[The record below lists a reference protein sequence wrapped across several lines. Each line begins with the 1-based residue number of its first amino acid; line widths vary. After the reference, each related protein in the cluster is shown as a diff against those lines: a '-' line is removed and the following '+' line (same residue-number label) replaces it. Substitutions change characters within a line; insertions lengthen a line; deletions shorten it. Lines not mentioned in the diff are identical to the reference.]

1 MSAKSLWEQVKG
13 ELIKDFD
20 RSTFDTWIRDAEGL
34 SLEDNVLTVG
44 VANDYARGYLEK
56 NIGSM
61 AARYVAALL
70 ETSESQVRFVV
81 CQELENETEKTHD
94 GQIDDV
100 LSFQRRYLSLYDE
113 IVRPEQVVVV
123 PHYYLRWIPWL
134 GVDLAWLPIGF
145 RQVAFLRGSRF
156 ETGDIFEASARSVAQ
171 WSGVSTRTLKRKIKD
186 PRLGW
191 FVEPHDPE
199 HVEFRWNDDREQYER
214 IPKKW
219 RVSMSMPLT
228 PADQSS
234 LSSWFAT
241 RVSSGKN
248 PVAILQEALTTPVES
263 LVPWPEKVPEEIP
276 AGKLTT
282 VQDLVLDT
290 LCKGQD
296 KSTRIAVLQVA
307 DALAGYITG
316 NARNI
321 VLTHYFIRNWIPLLS
336 PGPAW
341 LVTFLRS
348 RCFYNRDTEELRD
361 ETTITGGYEQLA
373 NRLGLARSRTIG
385 EWFRGRGKKRGRPT
399 GAQHLASFINE
410 SFRQKTSTQET
421 AITYKV
427 RMTNEPLTPEDLQTY
442 SLHLPEA
449 SDAFVPMGIRPSD
462 ASVPME
468 REPGDA
474 IVPMRKSASDASVP
488 ISPGPSD
495 AIDTIFKDS
504 SSLVPLKDSLNDYL
518 TTTTSVVQIK
528 VKPKDQQKGSVVVT
542 WDLEKLLNHN
552 RVESEAK
559 KVLIKTGVKAEL
571 FISWLLYAASKQG
584 STIDKPINHTVS
596 RLRKEP
602 QVGAGGKY
610 ELLAKLPPAD
620 LARLVISSKDPE
632 GIRWSGNEDWRWA
645 MKDANSAQMK
655 RLAEQLLTEKAVKEG
670 A

>member
-1 MSAKSLWEQVKG
+1 MSAKSLWEQVKV
-13 ELIKDFD
+13 ELINDFD

-34 SLEDNVLTVG
+34 SLEDSVLTVG

-56 NIGSM
+56 NIGSV

-70 ETSESQVRFVV
+70 ETSKSQVRFVV
-81 CQELENETEKTHD
+81 CQELDVETENAPD
-94 GQIDDV
+94 GEVDDV
-100 LSFQRRYLSLYDE
+100 LTLQLQYLSLYDE

-123 PHYYLRWIPWL
+123 PRYYLRWIPWL

-156 ETGDIFEASARSVAQ
+156 ETGDVFEASARSVAQ

-199 HVEFRWNDDREQYER
+199 HVEFRWNDDREQYDR

-219 RVSMSMPLT
+219 RVVMSMPLT
-228 PADQSS
+228 PADQSA
-234 LSSWFAT
+234 LSSWLAT
-241 RVSSGKN
+241 RASSGKA
-248 PVAILQEALTTPVES
+248 PVSILQEALNTPVDS
-263 LVPWPEKVPEEIP
+263 LVPWPEKMPDEVPV
-276 AGKLTT
+276 GNLTT
-282 VQDLVLDT
+282 VQDLVVNV
-290 LCKGQD
+290 LCKDLD
-296 KSTRIAVLQVA
+296 KSTNIAVHQMA
-307 DALAGYITG
+307 NALAGYITG

-348 RCFYNRDTEELRD
+348 RCFYNRETEELRD

-385 EWFRGRGKKRGRPT
+385 EWFRGRGKNRGRHT
-399 GAQHLASFINE
+399 GAQHLDSFINE
-410 SFRQKTSTQET
+410 SFRKKTSSQET

-427 RMTNEPLTPEDLQTY
+427 RMSNEPLTPEDLSSY

-449 SDAFVPMGIRPSD
+449 SDAFVPMGNRPGD

-474 IVPMRKSASDASVP
+474 IVPMRESASDADDPMSAG
-488 ISPGPSD
+488 SSD
-495 AIDTIFKDS
+495 AIDPIFKDS
-504 SSLVPLKDSLNDYL
+504 SLGLFKDSLNNYL
-518 TTTTSVVQIK
+518 NTTSSVVQ
-528 VKPKDQQKGSVVVT
+528 PKGEAKGQQTISAVVA

-552 RVESEAK
+552 RVENKSK
-559 KVLIKTGVKAEL
+559 KVLIGAGVKAEL
-571 FISWLLYAASKQG
+571 FVSWLLYAASKQG

-645 MKDANSAQMK
+645 MKDASSAQMK
-655 RLAEQLLTEKAVKEG
+655 RLAEQLLSEKAVKEG
-670 A
+670 V